1 MRRAICFLLLL
12 FFLPAPSRAASRFQ
26 RVTDAYF
33 GTVSMLVLYR
43 KEGAEETWAEVKD
56 ILRAIDEAVSVSR
69 PGSDVAR
76 FNRAA
81 PGEKVPVCPLT
92 AELMKTAQ
100 EAWQMTGGLYDPSV
114 YPLVDMWGFS
124 PRFNRN
130 DYRPLYAYDRP
141 YDENGILPLPRTED
155 VQALLSL
162 ADFGQI
168 ALFQDEDGW
177 YLTKAA
183 APVQI
188 GEDLIQQQIDL
199 GGLAKGWACDRVAAL
214 LREKGYTEGYFICG
228 GSSMAF
234 LRGAD
239 GAAVDVF
246 TKKPRPGKDEGDDY
260 ARLSASDT
268 TLSSSADTSHSYTHD
283 GIVYC
288 HIIDPRTGRPL
299 NVPAE
304 AGPQRG
310 AAAVTLLGESAALND
325 ALTTALCLMG
335 PARALSF
342 LEGRDDTMV
351 MAVWQNGQ
359 DRLEVISN
367 RPDQLE
373 LLDSAYLLA
382 CEADE
387 KGVMRYTGTLAE

>member
-43 KEGAEETWAEVKD
+43 TEGAEDTWMQVKD
-56 ILRAIDEAVSVSR
+56 ILREIDEAVSVSR
-69 PGSDVAR
+69 PGSDIAR
-76 FNRAA
+76 FNRAQQ
-81 PGEKVPVCPLT
+81 GERVDISPLT
-92 AELMKTAQ
+92 AELMTIAH
-100 EAWQMTGGLYDPSV
+100 EAWRLTGGLYDPSV
-114 YPLVDMWGFS
+114 FPLVDLWGFS

-130 DYRPLYAYDRP
+130 DYRPRFAYDRA
-141 YDENGILPLPRTED
+141 YDESGLLPLPRKED
-155 VQALLSL
+155 VPALLSL
-162 ADFGQI
+162 VDFGQVKLSRD
-168 ALFQDEDGW
+168 ADGW
-177 YLTKAA
+177 YMTKEAQ
-183 APVQI
+183 PVLI
-188 GEDLIQQQIDL
+188 GGDTVQQQIDL
-199 GGLAKGWACDRVAAL
+199 GGLAKGYACDRVIAL
-214 LREKGYTEGYFICG
+214 LTGKGYTEGYFICG

-234 LRGAD
+234 LSAPG
-239 GAAVDVF
+239 GVSFDV
-246 TKKPRPGKDEGDDY
+246 TAKKPRPGREEGDDY
-260 ARLSASDT
+260 ARLSARYT
-268 TLSSSADTSHSYTHD
+268 TLSSSADTSHSYTRD
-283 GIVYC
+283 GVVYC
-288 HIIDPRTGRPL
+288 HIIDPRTGFPL